1 MEKQTVENKVKEIA
15 EAMGLTYL
23 CESWFRANQA
33 FDRFRR
39 QGESREVT
47 HPDGLTLPACLYVQP
62 VAGFLNFTS
71 QGFVRDAPSCL
82 ISFADAMPLDA
93 GDRRAAERSCRAI
106 HRRRKRKR
114 LFRSGRRANQL
125 PRRVRQ
131 DGRKPMYRNAV
142 ADTPRT
148 GGRLL
153 RLRLVAM
160 DVQRIE
166 LEADRIVAEEL
177 DRARQKIIENHV
189 AAGQR
194 TTGTTADSITIAV
207 TTNGGVTTGT
217 MDARPYFAALETGTQ
232 PWQSQHFRRR
242 RDGSVYPSAPKWFI
256 DIIADWA
263 ATKGVDISA
272 WGAATKIMTEGSAL
286 FRNGGREDIFTP
298 EIAALSDRIADR
310 LAGLFDAQIVESILR
325 Q

>member
-1 MEKQTVENKVKEIA
+1 
-15 EAMGLTYL
+15 
-23 CESWFRANQA
+23 
-33 FDRFRR
+33 
-39 QGESREVT
+39 
-47 HPDGLTLPACLYVQP
+47 
-62 VAGFLNFTS
+62 
-71 QGFVRDAPSCL
+71 
-82 ISFADAMPLDA
+82 
-93 GDRRAAERSCRAI
+93 
-106 HRRRKRKR
+106 
-114 LFRSGRRANQL
+114 
-125 PRRVRQ
+125 
-131 DGRKPMYRNAV
+131 
-142 ADTPRT
+142 
-148 GGRLL
+148 
-153 RLRLVAM
+153 M

-177 DRARQKIIENHV
+177 DRARRKIIENHI
-189 AAGQR
+189 AAGQQ
-194 TTGTTADSITIAV
+194 TTGATAESITITV

-217 MDARPYFAALETGTQ
+217 MDARPYFAVLETGTQ
-232 PWQSQHFRRR
+232 PWKTPHTRQR

-263 ATKGVDISA
+263 AAKGVDISA

>member
-1 MEKQTVENKVKEIA
+1 MEKPTVENKVKEIA

-39 QGESREVT
+39 QGDRREVT

-82 ISFADAMPLDA
+82 ISFADAMPLDYKGA
-93 GDRRAAERSCRAI
+93 EAQEIAERLKGLAVRFIVAVNE
-106 HRRRKRKR
+106 
-114 LFRSGRRANQL
+114 SGFFVPVAGQINYRVAFDKMDANL
-125 PRRVRQ
+125 CI
-131 DGRKPMYRNAV
+131 
-142 ADTPRT
+142 
-148 GGRLL
+148 
-153 RLRLVAM
+153 VAM

-177 DRARQKIIENHV
+177 DRARQKIIEHHV

-232 PWQSQHFRRR
+232 PWLSQHFRRR

-263 ATKGVDISA
+263 AAKGVDISA